1 MAEWHR
7 VAKIDDLA
15 DGRSLACDYDGE
27 SVALFNVE
35 GEIFAVSNQC
45 PHAGGR
51 LVEGFI
57 EEGRVVC
64 PWHAWSFPLSPK
76 DPPNDGLCRYG
87 VRIVGDEIEIQE
99 LAMNRNF

>member
-1 MAEWHR
+1 MAEWR
-7 VAKIDDLA
+7 TVAKVDDVAEGGSFACEYEA
-15 DGRSLACDYDGE
+15 D
-27 SVALFNVE
+27 SVALFNVD

-64 PWHAWSFPLSPK
+64 PWHAWSFPLSPE

-87 VRIVGDEIEIQE
+87 VRIEGDEIQIQE
-99 LAMNRNF
+99 LPMNLKF